1 MAGVE
6 WVRALGI
13 VGVTVKGY
21 VRDSSVEARIVTD
34 PPVTLARKVGP
45 GLRDLQTRTRRI
57 LAERNTEKADENTWI
72 SRMVAAKSIG
82 ELDGL
87 IRSRAA

>member
-1 MAGVE
+1 MDISELRPCGVYFKLCFIQDRRQD
-6 WVRALGI
+6 VLH
-13 VGVTVKGY
+13 
-21 VRDSSVEARIVTD
+21 VTD

-45 GLRDLQTRTRRI
+45 GLQDLQKRARRI
-57 LAERNTEKADENTWI
+57 LAEGNTKKADENTWI
-72 SRMVAAKSIG
+72 GQMVAAESIG

>member
-72 SRMVAAKSIG
+72 GRMVAAKSIG